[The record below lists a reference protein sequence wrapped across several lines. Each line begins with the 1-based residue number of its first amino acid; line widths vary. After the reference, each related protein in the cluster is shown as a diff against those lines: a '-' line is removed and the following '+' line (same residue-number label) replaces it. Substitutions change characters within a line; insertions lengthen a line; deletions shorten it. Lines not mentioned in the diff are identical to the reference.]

1 MEYRAE
7 IFDLMQWHFEATGYN
22 DHQVHCGMALGSPLD
37 EAALRKAVRIS
48 LGAMPILA
56 TKYASLEGRAGWT
69 SLESPD
75 LERAFVATGDEAV
88 FESERTFRIREEV
101 GPQVRFCLLR
111 GKRNSLAVT
120 MNHMIADG
128 SGFKDYLYSVCE
140 TYSGIVR
147 GEHADRPP
155 AAKGGYRGFG
165 DVLHAFGPIAK
176 AAALLGAGGASNKV
190 GGFIFPLEAGGELKP
205 FIATRA
211 MAGAKVA
218 RLKEYCRERGAT
230 LNDAALAAF
239 YRILARR
246 LGPSAL
252 DGLRIPIMVDMRR
265 YLRSREFPSLRNL
278 SSTAITRV
286 GQSAGETFDGTLLKA
301 KANMDGL
308 KRRSIGLGGFLKLSL
323 LFSVLGDAEASRLLG
338 RGLRNPL
345 ICMTNIGEL
354 DSRRLA
360 FEGTQVESA
369 YVCGSIKHKPHFQL
383 ALSGFDGTVTL
394 SSNLY
399 GSPADRTTIDDFLR
413 EVEEELSV

>member
-1 MEYRAE
+1 MRYRTE
-7 IFDLMQWHFEATGYN
+7 IFDLMQWHYEATGFN
-22 DHQVHCGMALGSPLD
+22 DHQVHCLMTLSSPPD
-37 EAALRKAVRIS
+37 EAALKKAVQFS

-56 TKYASLEGRAGWT
+56 TKYASLEGRAAWV

-111 GKRNSLAVT
+111 GKRSALAVT

-140 TYSGIVR
+140 TYSGIMR
-147 GEHADRPP
+147 GEQTDGPP
-155 AAKGGYRGFG
+155 AANGGYRGFD
-165 DVLHAFGPIAK
+165 DVLRAFGPISK
-176 AAALLGAGGASNKV
+176 AAAFLGAGGASNEE

-205 FIATRA
+205 FIATRT
-211 MAGAKVA
+211 MAGEKVA
-218 RLKEYCRERGAT
+218 RLREHCRGRGAT

-239 YRILARR
+239 YRVLARR

-252 DGLRIPIMVDMRR
+252 DGLQIPIMVDMRR
-265 YLRSREFPSLRNL
+265 YLRNREFPSLRNL
-278 SSTAITRV
+278 SSTAITLVR
-286 GQSAGETFDGTLLKA
+286 QSAGETFDETLLKA

-308 KRRSIGLGGFLKLSL
+308 KRRRIGLGGFLKLSL
-323 LFSVLGDAEASRLLG
+323 LFSVFGEAMASRLLG

-354 DSRRLA
+354 DSTKLA
-360 FEGTQVESA
+360 FEGTRVESA

-383 ALSGFDGTVTL
+383 ALSGFGGTVTL

-399 GSPADRTTIDDFLR
+399 GSPADRATIDDFLR